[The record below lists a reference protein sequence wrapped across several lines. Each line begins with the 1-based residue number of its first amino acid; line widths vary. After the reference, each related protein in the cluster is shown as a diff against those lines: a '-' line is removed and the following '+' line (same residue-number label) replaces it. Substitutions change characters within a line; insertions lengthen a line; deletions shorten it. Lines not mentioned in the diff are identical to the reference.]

1 MRKILTKREQKSKE
15 RFNQIIVGLV
25 LVFLLMFSIVGYS
38 LIGRDSSSQD
48 EEKVIYNG
56 LEFTKVNEFW
66 VLEQEGAEFI
76 FRYNPEEVE
85 RIDSQINYINSYL
98 NQPLYIYS
106 ENLESTSEIYT
117 NMNKLVQRMQNACLN
132 KEDCEGDLPI
142 KGCDSN
148 FIIIRESDIT
158 GITQNQSC
166 VFIEGPKENLVR
178 ITDEFLFKILGI
190 E

>member
-1 MRKILTKREQKSKE
+1 MRKILTKRKQKSKE

-25 LVFLLMFSIVGYS
+25 LVFLLMFSIIGYS
-38 LIGRDSSSQD
+38 LIGRNSSSQD
-48 EEKVIYNG
+48 KEKVIYKG
-56 LEFTKVNEFW
+56 LEFVKINEFW
-66 VLEQEGAEFI
+66 VLKQEGVEFI

-85 RIDSQINYINSYL
+85 RIDSQVDYINSYI

-106 ENLESTSEIYT
+106 ESLEATSEIYT
-117 NMNKLVQRMQNACLN
+117 NMNELVQRMQNACID
-132 KEDCEGDLPI
+132 KDDCEGDLPI

-148 FIIIRESDIT
+148 FIIIRESSII

-178 ITDEFLFKILGI
+178 ITDEFIFKTLGI